1 MVLGVQYSHGYSEA
15 AEQAP
20 TSVHRVGEPWLSRL
34 RRRRASTSG
43 RLPRLR
49 RLRRNGG
56 GASCAR
62 HAWACHARGG
72 ACVCACVHCGCRG
85 SDADKARTVA
95 DHGSACMPPH
105 AHRHACVRARER
117 ARVYAL
123 CDCAIHTTREVE
135 GAGEDAPHKHTNT
148 QTRTVGR
155 SAGLARRGC
164 GCGCS
169 AVMTIGDFCRWPPCG
184 VHPTAAAAPI
194 THSLTAAKR
203 SA

>member
-1 MVLGVQYSHGYSEA
+1 MRAGAREFAHACTAVAEA
-15 AEQAP
+15 RMR
-20 TSVHRVGEPWLSRL
+20 T
-34 RRRRASTSG
+34 RRALWQIT
-43 RLPRLR
+43 
-49 RLRRNGG
+49 
-56 GASCAR
+56 AA
-62 HAWACHARGG
+62 
-72 ACVCACVHCGCRG
+72 
-85 SDADKARTVA
+85 
-95 DHGSACMPPH
+95 
-105 AHRHACVRARER
+105 HACRHMRIVMRACER
-117 ARVYAL
+117 ALVYAL

-169 AVMTIGDFCRWPPCG
+169 AGMTIGDFCRWPPCG

-203 SA
+203 SCCGPRRGAWDWAHVERKVRMCGGIGSIGLPSGTATQKPSTSGST